1 MDLPLPD
8 GPVTAT
14 NWPAGTSSVTPSRM
28 VTTPAALRSRM
39 TRSRTWTIRDLIL
52 HCAHAGASSRPWS
65 PWCSAPRPRSSRRR
79 AGDERVVVAL
89 GDSLTAG
96 FGVAAE
102 EAWPALV
109 EARLRRE
116 GYPYR
121 VVNAGVS
128 GDTTAGGLRRVDW
141 VLRNR
146 PEVAVVA
153 LGANDGLRGL
163 ATDAMEANLVAIVER
178 LRGAAGRASSSPAWR
193 CRRTTGRRTR
203 ARSAACFPDVARRT
217 GSALMPFLLDG
228 VAADPRLNQAD
239 GIHPNAA
246 GHRAIAERVWP
257 HLVALL
263 TR

>member
-1 MDLPLPD
+1 MRGLRAAVLALAL
-8 GPVTAT
+8 GGLVT
-14 NWPAGTSSVTPSRM
+14 S
-28 VTTPAALRSRM
+28 
-39 TRSRTWTIRDLIL
+39 I
-52 HCAHAGASSRPWS
+52 GA
-65 PWCSAPRPRSSRRR
+65 
-79 AGDERVVVAL
+79 DERVIVAL

-96 FGVAAE
+96 FGVAPE
-102 EAWPALV
+102 EAWPAV
-109 EARLRRE
+109 VDARLRRE

-163 ATDAMEANLVAIVER
+163 GTDAMRANLLAIVER
-178 LRGAAGRASSSPAWR
+178 LRDGGARVLVAGMQVPPNYGAAYARAF
-193 CRRTTGRRTR
+193 R
-203 ARSAACFPDVARRT
+203 AVFPEIARRT

-228 VAADPRLNQAD
+228 VAADPRLNLAD

-246 GHRAIAERVWP
+246 GHRAIAEHIWP
-257 HLVALL
+257 HLVTLL
-263 TR
+263 QR

>member
-1 MDLPLPD
+1 MVSLRTAWIALLL
-8 GPVTAT
+8 GLLSTPVAS
-14 NWPAGTSSVTPSRM
+14 AGS
-28 VTTPAALRSRM
+28 
-39 TRSRTWTIRDLIL
+39 
-52 HCAHAGASSRPWS
+52 G
-65 PWCSAPRPRSSRRR
+65 
-79 AGDERVVVAL
+79 ERVVVAL

-96 FGVAAE
+96 LGVAAE

-109 EARLRRE
+109 DARLRRE

-141 VLRNR
+141 VLRSR

-163 ATDAMEANLVAIVER
+163 GTNVMEANLIAIVDR
-178 LRGAAGRASSSPAWR
+178 LRAGGARVLVVGMEVPPNYGAAYARAFRGVFA
-193 CRRTTGRRTR
+193 
-203 ARSAACFPDVARRT
+203 DVARRT
-217 GSALMPFLLDG
+217 GAALIPFLLDG

-246 GHRAIAERVWP
+246 GHRAIAERIWP
-257 HLVALL
+257 HLVLL
-263 TR
+263 LAR

>member
-1 MDLPLPD
+1 MVSLRAVGIALAL
-8 GPVTAT
+8 GLLSTPVA
-14 NWPAGTSSVTPSRM
+14 PAPS
-28 VTTPAALRSRM
+28 
-39 TRSRTWTIRDLIL
+39 
-52 HCAHAGASSRPWS
+52 G
-65 PWCSAPRPRSSRRR
+65 
-79 AGDERVVVAL
+79 ERVVVAL

-109 EARLRRE
+109 DARLRRE

-141 VLRNR
+141 VLRSR

-163 ATDAMEANLVAIVER
+163 GTEPMAANLLAIVDR
-178 LRGAAGRASSSPAWR
+178 LRAGGVRVLIAGMEVPPNYGAAYARAFR
-193 CRRTTGRRTR
+193 GV
-203 ARSAACFPDVARRT
+203 FPDVARRT
-217 GSALMPFLLDG
+217 GAALLPFLLDG
-228 VAADPRLNQAD
+228 VAADPRLNLAD

-257 HLVALL
+257 HLVLL
-263 TR
+263 LAR